1 MKKSIILRI
10 ISIIYSTILS
20 VTLFVKDLKS
30 KKYGKRIGNSIAVN
44 LILLLY

>member
-1 MKKSIILRI
+1 MYMNEKKHYITYYFNYI
-10 ISIIYSTILS
+10 S

-30 KKYGKRIGNSIAVN
+30 NKYGKRIRNIIAVN

>member
-1 MKKSIILRI
+1 MKPNIILRI
-10 ISIIYSTILS
+10 ISIINSTILS
-20 VTLFVKDLKS
+20 VSLFVKDLKS